1 MRRSPCQLLKNFL
14 RHVLKVK
21 SGEELQQQLYSAVMT
36 RQKDGDDDDD
46 DDDVLTL
53 TTHDNTEVQVEAE
66 PLLSCLRASGLPVNN
81 IKTVRAELDEIS
93 ESQWDSLYV
102 QTGQGSDTEL
112 EVTVRGYF
120 DNYGYGVCVD
130 EGWVD
135 YSPQISEM
143 LRSARLTKFR

>member
-1 MRRSPCQLLKNFL
+1 
-14 RHVLKVK
+14 
-21 SGEELQQQLYSAVMT
+21 MT

-46 DDDVLTL
+46 DDGAEVLTL

-81 IKTVRAELDEIS
+81 IKTVRAEMSQMSGIS

-112 EVTVRGYF
+112 EVTVKSTMLYTAASF
-120 DNYGYGVCVD
+120 
-130 EGWVD
+130 
-135 YSPQISEM
+135 SPRISEM
-143 LRSARLTKFR
+143 LQSARLTKFR

>member
-1 MRRSPCQLLKNFL
+1 M
-14 RHVLKVK
+14 K
-21 SGEELQQQLYSAVMT
+21 SGEELQQQLYSAVLA
-36 RQKDGDDDDD
+36 RQMDGDDDDD

-53 TTHDNTEVQVEAE
+53 TTHDNTEVKVEAE

-81 IKTVRAELDEIS
+81 IKTVRAEMSQMSGIS

-102 QTGQGSDTEL
+102 QAEQGSDTEL

-120 DNYGYGVCVD
+120 DYYGYGVCVD

-135 YSPQISEM
+135 YSPRISEM